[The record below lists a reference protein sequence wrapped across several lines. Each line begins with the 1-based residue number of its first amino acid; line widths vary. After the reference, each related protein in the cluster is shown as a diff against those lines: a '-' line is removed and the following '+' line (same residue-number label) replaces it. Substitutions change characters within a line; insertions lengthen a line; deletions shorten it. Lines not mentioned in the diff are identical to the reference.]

1 MVSAADVVERTF
13 EIVNTLGLHARAAAA
28 LVQTAQKFRSHI
40 EVEKDG
46 TVVNGKSIMGLLML
60 AAAKGSRI
68 TVRAQGDDAVRAL
81 EELGELIRNGFWEEK
96 ERA

>member
-1 MVSAADVVERTF
+1 MVSAADMVERTF

-68 TVRAQGDDAVRAL
+68 TVRAQGDDAVQAV

-96 ERA
+96 ETA

>member
-1 MVSAADVVERTF
+1 MREDDVVERRF

-60 AAAKGSRI
+60 AAARGSHI
-68 TVRAQGDDAVRAL
+68 VVRAQGDDAAEAVD
-81 EELGELIRNGFWEEK
+81 ELGELIRNGFWEGEGSG
-96 ERA
+96 